1 MLGLTTTNDPG
12 TTGVKD
18 IAVAL
23 GGGIKEN
30 SLIIIEGEDRSGK
43 SVLTQHIAYGVLNS
57 KGSSVAFYSTEYDA
71 EGLIA
76 QMDSMCLETR
86 HELGT
91 DRFRVYKLGPAT
103 VLENAEKS
111 LKLIVDHI
119 ATLPQRF
126 KLAIV
131 DSPSPFLIRLSPL
144 LQIDFL
150 QTCKELCEHDRT
162 IILVLNPHVF
172 ATKTL
177 VRAYMM
183 SDYYLKLKSKD
194 AMLEPGQIDT
204 RVIKSLEVTKLG
216 GAERLGQEGIKFE
229 IKPRMG
235 IQILPFVQVK
245 V

>member
-18 IAVAL
+18 IAEAL

-30 SLIIIEGEDRSGK
+30 SLIMIEGEERSGK
-43 SVLTQHIAYGVLNS
+43 SVLTQHIAYGVLHS
-57 KGSSVAFYSTEYDA
+57 KGSAVAFYSTDYDA
-71 EGLIA
+71 EGLVT
-76 QMDSMCLETR
+76 QMDSMSLDTR

-111 LKLIVDHI
+111 LQLIIDHI

-126 KLAIV
+126 KLIIV
-131 DSPSPFLIRLSPL
+131 DSPSPFMLRLNRL
-144 LQIDFL
+144 VNIDFL
-150 QTCKELCEHDRT
+150 QRFKELCEQERT
-162 IILVLNPHVF
+162 IILVLNTHVF
-172 ATKTL
+172 ETKTL
-177 VRAYMM
+177 LRAYMM

-229 IKPRMG
+229 IKPRIG
-235 IQILPFVQVK
+235 IQILPFVQIK
-245 V
+245 I

>member
-18 IAVAL
+18 IAYAL

-30 SLIIIEGEDRSGK
+30 SLIMIEGEERSGK
-43 SVLTQHIAYGVLNS
+43 SVLTQHIAYGVLHS
-57 KGSSVAFYSTEYDA
+57 KGSAVAFYSTDYDA
-71 EGLIA
+71 EGLVA
-76 QMDSMCLETR
+76 QMDSMSLETR

-111 LKLIVDHI
+111 LQLIIDHI

-126 KLAIV
+126 KLIIV
-131 DSPSPFLIRLSPL
+131 DSPSPFMLRLNRL
-144 LQIDFL
+144 VNIDFL
-150 QTCKELCEHDRT
+150 QRFKELCEQERT
-162 IILVLNPHVF
+162 IILVLNTHVF
-172 ATKTL
+172 ETKTL
-177 VRAYMM
+177 LRAYMM

-229 IKPRMG
+229 IKPRIG

-245 V
+245 I